1 LGAILSGDDNKVT
14 TTDNNTTKLIDRF
27 GRHVTYARLSVT
39 DRCDFRCVYC
49 MSEDMTFLPRAQVL
63 TLEEI
68 ATIARAF
75 TELGVNKL
83 RLTGGEPLVRR
94 NILWLM
100 REIGKLP
107 GLTELVL
114 TTNGSQ
120 LDRLAGPLS
129 DAGVKRINV
138 SLDSLDDARFRS
150 ITRTGDLS
158 KVLRGIEAARAAG
171 FQRLK
176 LNTVILKHRNE
187 DEILDLV
194 SFVVARGM
202 DISFIEEMPL
212 GLIDD
217 HDRALAYYSSD
228 QVRRDIET
236 RYHLLPTTESTGG
249 PARYYRVADTDS
261 RVGFISPH
269 SHNFCESC
277 NRVRVTVQGRLLLC
291 LGQEHSVDLR
301 HVLRAH
307 PGDDGRL
314 RQAIVDS
321 MAIKPKGHDFDLGR
335 QVVIMRHMSVTGG

>member
-1 LGAILSGDDNKVT
+1 MT
-14 TTDNNTTKLIDRF
+14 TTDNTNQLIDRF

-68 ATIARAF
+68 YTLARTF
-75 TELGVNKL
+75 TELGVTKL

-94 NILWLM
+94 NILWLV
-100 REIGKLP
+100 REMGKLP
-107 GLTELVL
+107 GLEELTL

-120 LDRLAGPLS
+120 LDRMAGHLS

-138 SLDSLDDARFRS
+138 SLDSLDEARFHT
-150 ITRTGDLS
+150 ITRVGDLN

-171 FQRLK
+171 FKKLK
-176 LNTVILKHRNE
+176 LNTVILKGRNE
-187 DEILDLV
+187 DEIVDLV
-194 SFVVARGM
+194 DYVVARGM

-212 GLIDD
+212 GLVDE
-217 HDRALAYYSSD
+217 HDRALTFYSSD
-228 QVRRDIET
+228 EVRRDIES
-236 RYHLLPTTESTGG
+236 RYRLTPTTETTGG
-249 PARYYRVADTDS
+249 PARYYRVADTNS

-277 NRVRVTVQGRLLLC
+277 NRVRVTVQGHLLLC

-301 HVLRAH
+301 HVMRAN
-307 PGDDGRL
+307 PGDDSRL
-314 RQAIVDS
+314 RQAIIDS
-321 MAIKPKGHDFDLGR
+321 MDIKPKGHDFDLSR

>member
-1 LGAILSGDDNKVT
+1 VT
-14 TTDNNTTKLIDRF
+14 TTDNNTTKLVDRF

-68 ATIARAF
+68 YTVARAF

-94 NILWLM
+94 NILSLM
-100 REIGKLP
+100 VELGKLP
-107 GLTELVL
+107 GLSELVL

-120 LDRLAGPLS
+120 LDRLAGPLR

-138 SLDSLDDARFRS
+138 SLDSLDDTRFHN

-158 KVLRGIEAARAAG
+158 KVLRGIEAAQAAG
-171 FQRLK
+171 FRRLK

-194 SFVVARGM
+194 SFVVARAM

-212 GLIDD
+212 GLVDD
-217 HDRALAYYSSD
+217 HDRALTFYSSD
-228 QVRRDIET
+228 QVRRDIEA
-236 RYHLLPTTESTGG
+236 RYRLLPSTETTGG
-249 PARYYRVADTDS
+249 PARYFQVADTDS

-291 LGQEHSVDLR
+291 LGQEHSLDLR

-314 RQAIVDS
+314 QQAIIDS
-321 MAIKPKGHDFDLGR
+321 MAIKPRGHDFDLGR

>member
-1 LGAILSGDDNKVT
+1 MAT
-14 TTDNNTTKLIDRF
+14 MDNNSKRLIDRF

-68 ATIARAF
+68 YTLARVF
-75 TELGVNKL
+75 TGLGVTKL

-94 NILWLM
+94 NILWLV

-107 GLTELVL
+107 GLKELVL

-120 LDRLAGPLS
+120 LDRLAEPLS

-138 SLDSLDDARFRS
+138 SLDSLHEERFRT
-150 ITRTGDLS
+150 ITRVGDLN

-171 FQRLK
+171 FKRLK
-176 LNTVILKHRNE
+176 LNTVILKNRNE

-194 SFVVARGM
+194 NFVVERGM

-217 HDRALAYYSSD
+217 HDRALTFYSSD
-228 QVRRDIET
+228 EVRRDIES
-236 RYHLLPTTESTGG
+236 RYHLIPTTETTGG
-249 PARYYRVADTDS
+249 PARYFKVADTDS

-277 NRVRVTVQGRLLLC
+277 NRVRVTVQGMLLLC

-301 HVLRAH
+301 HVLRAN
-307 PGDDGRL
+307 PGDDARL
-314 RQAIVDS
+314 RQAIIDS
-321 MAIKPKGHDFDLGR
+321 MAIKPKGHDFDLSR

>member
-1 LGAILSGDDNKVT
+1 MT
-14 TTDNNTTKLIDRF
+14 TTNNNTNRLVDRF
-27 GRHVTYARLSVT
+27 GRHVSYARLSVT

-68 ATIARAF
+68 YTLARAF
-75 TELGVNKL
+75 TELGVTKL

-94 NILWLM
+94 NILWLV
-100 REIGKLP
+100 REMGKLP
-107 GLTELVL
+107 GLEELTL

-120 LDRLAGPLS
+120 LQRLAGDLH
-129 DAGVKRINV
+129 DAGIKRINV
-138 SLDSLDDARFRS
+138 SLDSLDETRFRT
-150 ITRTGDLS
+150 ITRIGDLN
-158 KVLRGIEAARAAG
+158 KVLRGVEAARAAG
-171 FQRLK
+171 FKRLK
-176 LNTVILKHRNE
+176 LNTVILKNRNE

-194 SFVVARGM
+194 DYVVERGM

-212 GLIDD
+212 GLVDD
-217 HDRALAYYSSD
+217 HDRALTFYSSD
-228 QVRRDIET
+228 DVRREIET
-236 RYHLLPTTESTGG
+236 RYRLTPTTETTGG
-249 PARYYRVADTDS
+249 PARYFRVADTDS

-301 HVLRAH
+301 HVLRAY
-307 PGDDGRL
+307 PGEDAPL
-314 RQAIVDS
+314 RRAIIDS
-321 MAIKPKGHDFDLGR
+321 MAIKPRGHDFDLNR